1 MIPVA
6 HIVVDPLVW
15 QILLVVLAVVACLA
29 LVYFVYIGLTLKMAR
44 NRHRDPLGWI
54 LLSLLVSPF
63 LTWIVLLI
71 AGDAEK

>member
-15 QILLVVLAVVACLA
+15 QIPLVVLAVVACLA
-29 LVYFVYIGLTLKMAR
+29 LVYYVYIGLTLKMAR